1 MLVALL
7 LTSSG
12 YLSPKLT
19 LRHII
24 AKDPSG
30 NLRDP
35 SAMIQ
40 DPNTLRWHFWVVFV
54 PGSEQPGWA
63 GYLHHYSSDS
73 IAGPFVSH
81 GLALNHSADPG
92 AFDHHGMF
100 SPSAVYD
107 AASERWYLFYSGTG
121 SNYTEYKTSAQL
133 VASAAAPEGPWVRE
147 GVVAYPTGSAT
158 LGFNRTWNSRRVD
171 SGRAVSIDGR
181 RGYWSK
187 GCYDHPSDGY
197 CQEGAYFPRDASSW
211 APPYDEWAGNPVMR
225 ADGTSDPAYFSA
237 NGYEN
242 CEFFMGPARG
252 EPAGTLHVLC
262 QNHGSGQPHF
272 VANVSSAGLRWTFV
286 NLVDTSPAREPT
298 PVYEGGPPGS
308 EAKVR
313 FFIART
319 ESGETGAGALTVALY
334 SLEWE

>member
-1 MLVALL
+1 MQTQQRDARKLVLSATAPGSARMMSVPGLSALRAKTPRPRPSPASRTWMPAIFGVWWPRRTGPGRPVTCEL
-7 LTSSG
+7 KLNIEWQRHRALPPDVCNVRAASLARRARSLAPVDSTGGRQHSHTHRDMFAAAGLVLITSSG

-19 LRHII
+19 LQHVI

-40 DPNTLRWHFWVVFV
+40 DPKTLHWHFWVVFV
-54 PGSEQPGWA
+54 PGSAQPGWA

-73 IAGPFVSH
+73 VAGPFVSH

-133 VASAAAPEGPWVRE
+133 VASAASPEGPWVRE
-147 GVVAYPTGSAT
+147 GVVAYPTGSAA

-171 SGRAVSIDGR
+171 SGRAVVIDGR
-181 RGYWSK
+181 RGY
-187 GCYDHPSDGY
+187 
-197 CQEGAYFPRDASSW
+197 
-211 APPYDEWAGNPVMR
+211 
-225 ADGTSDPAYFSA
+225 
-237 NGYEN
+237 
-242 CEFFMGPARG
+242 
-252 EPAGTLHVLC
+252 
-262 QNHGSGQPHF
+262 
-272 VANVSSAGLRWTFV
+272 
-286 NLVDTSPAREPT
+286 
-298 PVYEGGPPGS
+298 
-308 EAKVR
+308 
-313 FFIART
+313 
-319 ESGETGAGALTVALY
+319 
-334 SLEWE
+334 